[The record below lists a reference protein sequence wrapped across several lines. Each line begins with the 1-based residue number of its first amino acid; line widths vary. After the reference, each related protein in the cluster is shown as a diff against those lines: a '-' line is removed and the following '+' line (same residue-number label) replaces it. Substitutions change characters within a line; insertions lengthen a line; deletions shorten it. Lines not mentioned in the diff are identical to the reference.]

1 MAMGNGPFIDGLPI
15 KNGSYINIST
25 SAPRK
30 FFPPRC
36 APWVTTAGS
45 RSPPRRASRCRCRP
59 RTVRR
64 PPTCR
69 RMRRRGSRGWVGW
82 LKVRTAV
89 KVGFFDIPNSSN
101 PHEITMKSPWF
112 LALQHLSRRRNGGHQ
127 QFCRVKVPI
136 PRSPRG
142 AENVGSGLQGYVDGS
157 NPKT

>member
-101 PHEITMKSPWF
+101 PHEITMNPHDSLLCNISP
-112 LALQHLSRRRNGGHQ
+112 GGEMVATSSSVESKY
-127 QFCRVKVPI
+127 RSLGAREVP
-136 PRSPRG
+136 R
-142 AENVGSGLQGYVDGS
+142 
-157 NPKT
+157 T